1 MDYLFVFIVSISTL
15 RGFFKG
21 FWSIIFK
28 LIALATSIL
37 FASKFYLSVSV
48 WLSSK
53 DYLTGPILN
62 FLSKPLR
69 LLLPG
74 SFSSTEQ
81 IAQKIKQDCLPIFRN
96 IFERL
101 LRNISFEG
109 ELSSPQIFGQS
120 LTNLILKTISFV
132 VIFLMVLIG
141 FKIIKKISRKFKK
154 NKKINF
160 ENKFFGSIL
169 GFFEGIIIF
178 SLINFILLKFGEFL
192 LNQSILHFAQSG
204 SFSKIFLDFF
214 NKKIINSFS

>member
-1 MDYLFVFIVSISTL
+1 MDYIFVFIVSVSTL

-21 FWSIIFK
+21 FWLIIFK
-28 LIALATSIL
+28 LITLATSII
-37 FASKFYLSVSV
+37 FASKFYFSVSV

-53 DYLTGPILN
+53 DYLTGPIFN

-81 IAQKIKQDCLPIFRN
+81 IAQKIKQDCLPIFKN
-96 IFERL
+96 VFERL

-132 VIFLMVLIG
+132 VIFLTILIG
-141 FKIIKKISRKFKK
+141 FKIIKKIIKKCKK
-154 NKKINF
+154 NKKINL

-178 SLINFILLKFGEFL
+178 SLINIVLLNLGEFL

-214 NKKIINSFS
+214 NKKIINFF